1 MVLGSVPTPNSKGG
15 RSGRLHVVLCAPAD
29 APGLHDVCP
38 TSKPCFAA
46 LPVDSPSRVSGL
58 SGLQIGFLNGGR
70 RTGVGFLGHLL
81 VSGVPGFRSLP
92 GVEEVSSQAPP
103 RASLWSVLLSWR
115 KWRAARRERVEVS
128 CPVSQSFSC
137 PLLPTR
143 GVLPVPTCSTTEGG
157 THFHLSRLTPLGPE
171 RGGPWGAAHGAQGRD
186 PSLG

>member
-70 RTGVGFLGHLL
+70 RTGG
-81 VSGVPGFRSLP
+81 GVPWSFTCQRRPWFPLSSGRGG
-92 GVEEVSSQAPP
+92 GVIAGPSTGV
-103 RASLWSVLLSWR
+103 LWSVLLSWR

>member
-70 RTGVGFLGHLL
+70 RTGG
-81 VSGVPGFRSLP
+81 GVPWSFTCQRCPWFPLSSGRGG
-92 GVEEVSSQAPP
+92 GVIAGPSTGV
-103 RASLWSVLLSWR
+103 LWSVLLSWR

-157 THFHLSRLTPLGPE
+157 NALPPKQAHAAGP
-171 RGGPWGAAHGAQGRD
+171 
-186 PSLG
+186 